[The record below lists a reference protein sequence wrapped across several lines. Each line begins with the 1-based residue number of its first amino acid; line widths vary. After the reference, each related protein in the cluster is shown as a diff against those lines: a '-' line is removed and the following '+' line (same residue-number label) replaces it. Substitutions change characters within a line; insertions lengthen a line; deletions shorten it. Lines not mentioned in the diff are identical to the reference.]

1 MRKGMMRSVTVR
13 LCTAEFSATMT
24 AIGEWL
30 DAHRYKPTRYK
41 YDHNKHT
48 VLVTIDFA
56 ADLAAEAFATR
67 FDGVHHSSP
76 QSISPDSSRRSAT

>member
-1 MRKGMMRSVTVR
+1 MMRIVTVR
-13 LCTAEFSATMT
+13 LCANKFSSSMT

-48 VLVTIDFA
+48 VLVTVDFA
-56 ADLAAEAFATR
+56 GELAVEAFAER
-67 FDGVHHSSP
+67 FDGVHVSSSQP
-76 QSISPDSSRRSAT
+76 TSPNSSRRSAT